1 MVWCISALLLFLV
14 ELISGTF
21 YLLVI
26 SAAMLSSG
34 LSEWLF
40 NTSTITNMII
50 ATAFSVIGI
59 VIVRLWQRKHPRQ
72 NLSNPADDTDYGQT
86 VILIDQL
93 NENLW
98 QVRYRGTIWQGTFA
112 DPITL
117 KSGDTALIT
126 GHNGNILN
134 LTSAANFEKGNN
146 L

>member
-14 ELISGTF
+14 ELFSGTF

-59 VIVRLWQRKHPRQ
+59 VIVRLW
-72 NLSNPADDTDYGQT
+72 
-86 VILIDQL
+86 
-93 NENLW
+93 
-98 QVRYRGTIWQGTFA
+98 
-112 DPITL
+112 
-117 KSGDTALIT
+117 
-126 GHNGNILN
+126 
-134 LTSAANFEKGNN
+134 
-146 L
+146 